1 MSRFPLKSTTV
12 IWAATAYFGTILNI
26 AFWRYMAQNMA
37 LTNMAMVWFAL
48 SLIVFIGGPL
58 LLIFNLIIVPRVGK
72 VLLSVLLMTCAATN
86 FMMLKYGVYIDKNMI
101 QNVFETN
108 VREASDL
115 ITPSLLF
122 WVGLTGV
129 LPAVLVCWARI
140 TYHPW
145 RQEVRYRLFSSL
157 AVLILVGIF
166 AATTFKEYAA
176 FGRNHRQVKS
186 LINIVNF
193 TAGTISYVKKV
204 RLSQRTFQI
213 LDSQARRV
221 DYQKDEP
228 VYTVLIFV
236 LGETA
241 RAANFSLDGYGRNTN
256 PLLSGQDIAY
266 FDEVSSCGTAT
277 AVSVPCMFSHMLRTN
292 FDDADARYTENLI
305 DLLQKAGYHIIW
317 KDNDDGCKGVCSRV
331 KDVEYTAKTNNPKY
345 CNGSY
350 CYDEVLLDGLEETLK
365 NIHQDTVIVLHTMGS
380 HGPTYYQRY
389 PDTFKHFTPTCDTA
403 DIQNCTR
410 EQIINTYDNT
420 ILYTDY
426 IVSSAIETLKKF
438 PQYEAGLIYVSDH
451 GESLGENN
459 IYLHGMPYT
468 IAPDEQTEVPM
479 VVWMNDTMKKWDFVD
494 YACLKER
501 AKHKIYSHDNLFHS
515 VLGLLEIKTKE
526 YDKSLDLFTPC
537 RTKPLPAAH

>member
-1 MSRFPLKSTTV
+1 
-12 IWAATAYFGTILNI
+12 
-26 AFWRYMAQNMA
+26 
-37 LTNMAMVWFAL
+37 MVWFAL

-58 LLIFNLIIVPRVGK
+58 LLIFNLIVVPRVGK

-140 TYHPW
+140 TYRPW

-176 FGRNHRQVKS
+176 FGRNHRQIKS

-241 RAANFSLDGYGRNTN
+241 RAANFSLDGYGRNNN

-292 FDDADARYTENLI
+292 FDYADARYTENLI

-345 CNGSY
+345 CNGYY
-350 CYDEVLLDGLEETLK
+350 CYDEVLLDGLEETLQ

-410 EQIINTYDNT
+410 DQIINTYDNT

-468 IAPDEQTEVPM
+468 IAPNEQTEVPM

-526 YDKSLDLFTPC
+526 YDQSLDLFTPC